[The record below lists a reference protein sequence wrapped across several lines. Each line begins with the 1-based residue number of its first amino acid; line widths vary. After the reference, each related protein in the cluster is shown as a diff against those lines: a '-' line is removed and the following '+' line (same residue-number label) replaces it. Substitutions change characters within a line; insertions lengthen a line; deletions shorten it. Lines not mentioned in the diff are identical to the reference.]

1 MAVSAGTDERHLRPK
16 DVPTEPSSRRPA
28 AIGSLARMTTAIG
41 SRSVAALRAVPGLV
55 RTLPF
60 TTAMVLAMLLVGGL
74 IHVVIGGSPDEL
86 GARIGYGLSAL
97 QDGQFWKFGVGAVV
111 LPDAT
116 MYLVMCPLVAVAVGY
131 YERQVGAARSAVAL
145 LGTHLI
151 GTVGVAFALAGAGQL
166 SWPWAQLVAGQ
177 TDLGMSAGTI
187 GLLGAATC
195 LMSAPIRRRVRWVV
209 SAYLLVMVLRS
220 GLLWDAEHLVGWT
233 AGLLA
238 GPVLAGRRS
247 ADVSAGRIPRI
258 KRVRT
263 AIAWAMVVLAV
274 SRLVTA
280 IYPGNGGIFGNGLTA
295 DTGHLGALAPALIF
309 VGVVLVV
316 ANALRRGLPLAWWA
330 ALAVAALAVTRAAVA
345 HPGHASADLLLWG
358 LLLAALV
365 ATRGYWPWRLPTG
378 ALRRALPRLLI
389 AVGVFIAGSSMVL
402 WVLRSQLAGADEGVR
417 AHQVV
422 ARALFQDGGFAAHT
436 RTAHTIL
443 LLTTWAWAI
452 ALIFLLVPLLYA
464 ADVPGRLDR
473 GRRDGRL
480 PARDRMIAM
489 IRRNGGG
496 NLGWQRSWPAFRGWF
511 CAAGDVAVGYRVV
524 SGVAIAIGDPV
535 GPRHRWKAAAAEF
548 QRFCLRSGWTPAW
561 YSVTDKFLAATG
573 NAWQHTQIGE
583 DAVIELTELAF
594 TGKSWQDVRTARNRA
609 EREGI
614 RFQVVDQATAD
625 PNVLAGIDEVSRAWA
640 DGKPLPEMG
649 FTLGTVELARD
660 GVMRTHVAVGDDGV
674 VHGVTTWMP
683 VHDGGRVVGWTL
695 DVMRRRT
702 DGFRPVM
709 EFLIAESALA
719 FQREGYDF
727 VSLSVAPLARPVGDS
742 GSVPMD
748 RLARGLD
755 RMGEMLEPAYGF
767 RSLLAYKTKF
777 HPRFEPVHLAYGFQ
791 ADLAEIAVA
800 IGRAY
805 LPNLSAG
812 QALAVAKVLRPGR
825 REPLAAAA
833 A

>member
-1 MAVSAGTDERHLRPK
+1 
-16 DVPTEPSSRRPA
+16 
-28 AIGSLARMTTAIG
+28 
-41 SRSVAALRAVPGLV
+41 
-55 RTLPF
+55 
-60 TTAMVLAMLLVGGL
+60 
-74 IHVVIGGSPDEL
+74 
-86 GARIGYGLSAL
+86 
-97 QDGQFWKFGVGAVV
+97 
-111 LPDAT
+111 
-116 MYLVMCPLVAVAVGY
+116 
-131 YERQVGAARSAVAL
+131 
-145 LGTHLI
+145 
-151 GTVGVAFALAGAGQL
+151 
-166 SWPWAQLVAGQ
+166 
-177 TDLGMSAGTI
+177 
-187 GLLGAATC
+187 
-195 LMSAPIRRRVRWVV
+195 
-209 SAYLLVMVLRS
+209 
-220 GLLWDAEHLVGWT
+220 
-233 AGLLA
+233 
-238 GPVLAGRRS
+238 
-247 ADVSAGRIPRI
+247 
-258 KRVRT
+258 
-263 AIAWAMVVLAV
+263 
-274 SRLVTA
+274 
-280 IYPGNGGIFGNGLTA
+280 
-295 DTGHLGALAPALIF
+295 
-309 VGVVLVV
+309 
-316 ANALRRGLPLAWWA
+316 
-330 ALAVAALAVTRAAVA
+330 
-345 HPGHASADLLLWG
+345 
-358 LLLAALV
+358 
-365 ATRGYWPWRLPTG
+365 
-378 ALRRALPRLLI
+378 
-389 AVGVFIAGSSMVL
+389 
-402 WVLRSQLAGADEGVR
+402 
-417 AHQVV
+417 
-422 ARALFQDGGFAAHT
+422 
-436 RTAHTIL
+436 
-443 LLTTWAWAI
+443 
-452 ALIFLLVPLLYA
+452 
-464 ADVPGRLDR
+464 
-473 GRRDGRL
+473 
-480 PARDRMIAM
+480 MIAM

-535 GPRHRWKAAAAEF
+535 GPRHRWKAAATEF

-573 NAWQHTQIGE
+573 TAWQHTQIGE